1 MKTKLQR
8 LNKEQLEAVK
18 HFNGPCL
25 VIAGPGTG
33 KTTIITH
40 RVLYL
45 INEYRV
51 KPHEILVVTF
61 TKAAAK
67 EMENRFFML
76 SNYQNDCKGVTFGTF
91 HSIFFRILRAYNDY
105 RLENLLDDQEK
116 HIIVKSII
124 KGLGHSFYE
133 DDQIVETIIS
143 EMSYI
148 QNTLIDIE
156 DFKSSSVDDSIFR
169 DIIRE
174 YERYKNNNRK
184 YDYDDMLT
192 HCYKLLINNEK
203 ILNIIRD
210 KYKYILIDEFQDIN
224 KIQYEIMKMLAY
236 PRNNIFIVGD
246 DDQSIYSFR
255 GADTDIMFQFARTYE
270 TASKIILRCNYRSN
284 RAIINSAMS
293 LISNNKNRY
302 EKNYV
307 TIKSMGS
314 NPYVVRVEDFEDEA
328 RIISEKIK
336 NMVNQ
341 GAKYSDFAV
350 IYRTNLQSRAFIDA
364 FTVANIPFVSYDG
377 LASIY
382 NHWLLKDIL
391 CYFKASLGIDINNS
405 LLRIINKPNRF
416 ISRYVIEESLNK
428 DGDLIGNIIKSGLLN
443 DLQVQG
449 LCQLKDSLLRIKNMK
464 TCEAVKYIRRFI
476 GYEEYVREFAHA
488 KSIDFRLFKDIIEE
502 ISTSAE
508 KFDGIM
514 DFIQHVNH
522 IVDAVGHKQKGN
534 RSSNAVTLMTMH
546 KAKGLEFEQVFI
558 SGAVDGIIP
567 YIKEDDISLIELED
581 ERRLFYVAMTRAK
594 AVLYIFVP
602 KQRFSKKVSPS
613 RFIGEIDG
621 WLKDYRDS
629 FRCGDKINH
638 KHFGEGIIKDVY
650 KKSDE
655 YTIIA
660 EFNNGVRK
668 LNLDVL
674 IKNKIISLK

>member
-1 MKTKLQR
+1 MKSKLQG
-8 LNKEQLEAVK
+8 LNEEQLKAVR
-18 HFNGPCL
+18 HFKGPCM

-45 INEYRV
+45 IKEYRV

-67 EMENRFFML
+67 EMENRFFIL
-76 SNYQNDCKGVTFGTF
+76 SNYQNDYKGVTFGTF

-116 HIIVKSII
+116 HFIVKSII

-133 DDQIVETIIS
+133 DEQIVESIIS

-156 DFKSSSVDDSIFR
+156 DFKSSSVDDNIFK
-169 DIIRE
+169 DIRRE
-174 YERYKNNNRK
+174 YEKYKNINCK

-192 HCYKLLINNEK
+192 HCYKLLLNNEK
-203 ILNIIRD
+203 ILNAIRN

-224 KIQYEIMKMLAY
+224 KVQYEIMKMIAY

-270 TASKIILRCNYRSN
+270 VAPKITLRWNYRSN

-307 TIKSMGS
+307 TTKSMGS

-328 RIISEKIK
+328 RIIGEKIK
-336 NMVNQ
+336 NIVNQ

-350 IYRTNLQSRAFIDA
+350 IYRTNLQSRAFIDT
-364 FTVANIPFVSYDG
+364 FTMANIPYVSYDG

-391 CYFKASLGIDINNS
+391 SYFKASLGIDVNNS
-405 LLRIINKPNRF
+405 LLRILNKPNRY
-416 ISRYVIEESLNK
+416 ISRYIIEESLNK
-428 DGDLIGNIIKSGLLN
+428 EGDLIENIIKSGLLN

-449 LCQLKDSLLRIKNMK
+449 LYQLKDSLKRIKDMK
-464 TCEAVKYIRRFI
+464 TSEAVKYIRSFI
-476 GYEEYVREFAHA
+476 GYEEYVREYAHA
-488 KSIDFRLFKDIIEE
+488 KSIDFRLFKDLMDE
-502 ISTSAE
+502 ISNSAE
-508 KFDGIM
+508 KFINITDYIE
-514 DFIQHVNH
+514 H
-522 IVDAVGHKQKGN
+522 INAILESIGHRHIDKRN
-534 RSSNAVTLMTMH
+534 NNAVSLMTMH

-567 YIKEDDISLIELED
+567 FLKEDNITLTELED

-594 AVLYIFVP
+594 TVLHIFVP

-629 FRCGDKINH
+629 FRCGDRINH
-638 KHFGEGIIKDVY
+638 KHFGEGIIKEIY
-650 KKSDE
+650 NKSDE
-655 YTIIA
+655 YTIIV
-660 EFNNGVRK
+660 EFNDGVRK
-668 LNLDVL
+668 LNLDAL

>member
-169 DIIRE
+169 DIRRE
-174 YERYKNNNRK
+174 YEKYKVNNRK

-224 KIQYEIMKMLAY
+224 KIQYEIMKMIAY

-255 GADTDIMFQFARTYE
+255 GADTDIMLQFARTYE
-270 TASKIILRCNYRSN
+270 TAPKITLRWNYRSSKS
-284 RAIINSAMS
+284 IINSAMS

-391 CYFKASLGIDINNS
+391 CYFKASLGIDKNNS

-416 ISRYVIEESLNK
+416 IARHIIEESLNK
-428 DGDLIGNIIKSGLLN
+428 DGDLVEDIIKSGLLN

-449 LCQLKDSLLRIKNMK
+449 LYQLKDSLLRIKNMK
-464 TCEAVKYIRRFI
+464 TCEAVKYIRSFI
-476 GYEEYVREFAHA
+476 GYEEYIREYAHA

-502 ISTSAE
+502 INTSAE
-508 KFDGIM
+508 KFDNIL
-514 DFIQHVNH
+514 DYIQHVNN
-522 IVDAVGHKQKGN
+522 IVDAVGHKGN
-534 RSSNAVTLMTMH
+534 KNSNAVSLMTMH

>member
-91 HSIFFRILRAYNDY
+91 HSIFLRILRAYNDY

-169 DIIRE
+169 DIRRE
-174 YERYKNNNRK
+174 YEKYKVNNRK

-224 KIQYEIMKMLAY
+224 KIQYEIMKMIAY

-255 GADTDIMFQFARTYE
+255 GADTDIMLQFARTYE
-270 TASKIILRCNYRSN
+270 TAPKITLRWNYRSSK
-284 RAIINSAMS
+284 AIINSAMS

-364 FTVANIPFVSYDG
+364 FTVANIPYVSYDG

-391 CYFKASLGIDINNS
+391 CYFKASLGIDKNNS

-416 ISRYVIEESLNK
+416 IARHIIEESLNK
-428 DGDLIGNIIKSGLLN
+428 DGDLVEDIIKSGLLN

-449 LCQLKDSLLRIKNMK
+449 LYQLKDSLLRIKNMK
-464 TCEAVKYIRRFI
+464 TCEAVKYIRSFI
-476 GYEEYVREFAHA
+476 GYEEYIREYAHA

-502 ISTSAE
+502 INTSAE
-508 KFDGIM
+508 KFDNIL
-514 DFIQHVNH
+514 DYIQHVNN
-522 IVDAVGHKQKGN
+522 IVDAVGHKGN
-534 RSSNAVTLMTMH
+534 RNSNAVSLMTMH

-567 YIKEDDISLIELED
+567 YLKEDDITVAELED

-660 EFNNGVRK
+660 EFNNGVKK

>member
-169 DIIRE
+169 DIRRE
-174 YERYKNNNRK
+174 YEKYKVNNRK

-224 KIQYEIMKMLAY
+224 KIQYEIMKMIAY

-255 GADTDIMFQFARTYE
+255 GADTDIMLQFARTYE
-270 TASKIILRCNYRSN
+270 TAPKITLRWNYRSSK
-284 RAIINSAMS
+284 AIINSAMS

-364 FTVANIPFVSYDG
+364 FTVANIPYVSYDG

-391 CYFKASLGIDINNS
+391 CYFKASLGIDKNNS

-416 ISRYVIEESLNK
+416 IARHIIEESLNK
-428 DGDLIGNIIKSGLLN
+428 DGDLVEDIIKSGLLN

-449 LCQLKDSLLRIKNMK
+449 LYQLKDSLLRIKNMK
-464 TCEAVKYIRRFI
+464 TCEAVKYIRSFI
-476 GYEEYVREFAHA
+476 GYEEYIREYAHA

-502 ISTSAE
+502 INTSAE
-508 KFDGIM
+508 KFDNIL
-514 DFIQHVNH
+514 DYIQHVNN
-522 IVDAVGHKQKGN
+522 IVDAVGHKGN
-534 RSSNAVTLMTMH
+534 RNSNAVSLMTMH

-567 YIKEDDISLIELED
+567 YLKEDDITVAELED

-660 EFNNGVRK
+660 EFNNGVKK

>member
-1 MKTKLQR
+1 MKSKLQR
-8 LNKEQLEAVK
+8 LNKEQLEAVR

-45 INEYRV
+45 IKEYRV

-76 SNYQNDCKGVTFGTF
+76 SNYQNECKGVTFGTF
-91 HSIFFRILRAYNDY
+91 HSIFFKILRAYNDY
-105 RLENLLDDQEK
+105 RLEDLIDEKEK
-116 HIIVKSII
+116 HFVVKSII
-124 KGLGHSFYE
+124 KGLGHNFYE
-133 DDQIVETIIS
+133 DEQTIESIIS

-156 DFKSSSVDDSIFR
+156 DFKSSSVDNNIFK
-169 DIIRE
+169 DIRRE
-174 YERYKNNNRK
+174 YEKYKNINRK
-184 YDYDDMLT
+184 YDYDDMLS
-192 HCYKLLINNEK
+192 HCYKLLLNNEK
-203 ILNIIRD
+203 ILDSIRE
-210 KYKYILIDEFQDIN
+210 KYKHILIDEFQDIN
-224 KIQYEIMKMLAY
+224 KIQYEIMRMIAY

-255 GADTDIMFQFARTYE
+255 GADADIMFQFSRTYK
-270 TASKIILRCNYRSN
+270 AVPKIILRYNYRSH

-293 LISNNKNRY
+293 LIGNNKNRY
-302 EKNYV
+302 EKNFV
-307 TIKSMGS
+307 TTKSMGI
-314 NPYVVRVEDFEDEA
+314 NPYVVRVEDFEEEA
-328 RIISEKIK
+328 KVISEKIK
-336 NMVNQ
+336 NMVKQ

-350 IYRTNLQSRAFIDA
+350 IYRTNLQSRAFVDA
-364 FTVANIPFVSYDG
+364 FTIANIPYVSYDG

-391 CYFKASLGIDINNS
+391 SYFKASLGIDTNNS
-405 LLRIINKPNRF
+405 LLRIINKPNRY
-416 ISRYVIEESLNK
+416 IARHVIEESLNK
-428 DGDLIGNIIKSGLLN
+428 DGDLIENIIKSGLLN
-443 DLQVQG
+443 ELQVRG
-449 LCQLKDSLLRIKNMK
+449 LYQLKDSLLRIKDMQTSK
-464 TCEAVKYIRRFI
+464 AAKYIRSFI
-476 GYEEYVREFAHA
+476 GYEEYVREYAHA
-488 KSIDFRLFKDIIEE
+488 KSIDFRLFKDLMEE
-502 ISTSAE
+502 ISSSAE
-508 KFDGIM
+508 KFANISDY
-514 DFIQHVNH
+514 IQHVNN
-522 IVDAVGHKQKGN
+522 ILESVGN
-534 RSSNAVTLMTMH
+534 RYKDKSNNNAVSLMTMH

-567 YIKEDDISLIELED
+567 YLKEENITSADLED

-594 AVLYIFVP
+594 AVLHIFVP

-629 FRCGDKINH
+629 FRCGDMINH
-638 KHFGEGIIKDVY
+638 KYFGEGIIKEIY
-650 KKSDE
+650 NKSDE
-655 YTIIA
+655 YTIIV
-660 EFNNGVRK
+660 EFKNGLKK